1 MLGNIIAFRRYKPS
15 GSAWGVDWVGLK
27 YFKMFIGDKIFWN
40 AFTNTLVLSFGSL
53 LVNMPIAIIFALLF
67 NELSHKF
74 IKRVVQSSTFFPSLL
89 STVVIIGIAI
99 EVMSPSTGIIN
110 HLLQSVGLIK
120 EPIYFVND
128 PKYYRIIYILTATWK
143 STGANAIIY
152 IAALSNVDLTLYD
165 AAMVD
170 GANRWKQTWH
180 ITLPAMKNVISVTLI
195 LSLGRVLTLGTEKT
209 LLLMTPNNSGVSEI
223 ISTYVYNIGIV
234 GNNYSYAAA
243 IGLFNA
249 AVGLI
254 LVLSTRAIS
263 RKIDDD
269 AIL

>member
-1 MLGNIIAFRRYKPS
+1 MLI
-15 GSAWGVDWVGLK
+15 
-27 YFKMFIGDKIFWN
+27 
-40 AFTNTLVLSFGSL
+40 SFGSL
-53 LVNMPIAIIFALLF
+53 IINMPIAIIFALSF
-67 NELSHKF
+67 NELHNKAL
-74 IKRVVQSSTFFPSLL
+74 KRVIQSSTFFPSLL

-99 EVMSPSTGIIN
+99 EVLSPSTGVFN
-110 HLLQSVGLIK
+110 QLLMGLGIIK

-128 PKYYRIIYILTATWK
+128 PKYYRVIYILTATWK

-152 IAALSNVDLTLYD
+152 IAALSNVDLSLYES
-165 AAMVD
+165 AMID

-180 ITLPAMKNVISVTLI
+180 ITLPSIKNVTSVILI
-195 LSLGRVLTLGTEKT
+195 LNLGRVLTLGTEKT

-223 ISTYVYNIGIV
+223 ISTYVYNIGIL

-249 AVGLI
+249 VVGLI
-254 LVLSTRAIS
+254 LVLTTRTIS
-263 RKIDDD
+263 RKIDQD